1 MPNDSLLLGW
11 RRRWNRNL
19 LRFIGRRVGARV
31 DVEDLAQ
38 ETYLRLLRARDLSDV
53 RNPQAYLMRVASHV
67 VSEWRKHQP
76 PQDRVD
82 EVDEASLVD
91 ETIPEV
97 LDAAVTRQHLD
108 EALQDMPP
116 MTRAVVLLKY
126 REGRECKE
134 IARDLQL
141 TERQVRRHLT
151 RAFER
156 LRVTL
161 AAGNP
166 NAG

>member
-1 MPNDSLLLGW
+1 MPNDLLLLGW
-11 RRRWNRNL
+11 RRRWNRSL
-19 LRFIGRRVGARV
+19 LRFLGRRARTSV

-38 ETYLRLLRARDLSDV
+38 ETYLRLLRARDLADV

-67 VSEWRKHQP
+67 VSEWRNRQP
-76 PQDRVD
+76 PPDMFE
-82 EVDEASLVD
+82 EVDEGSLVD
-91 ETIPEV
+91 EAMPGV
-97 LDAAVTRQHLD
+97 LDAEVTRQQLD
-108 EALQDMPP
+108 EALQDVPP

-126 REGRECKE
+126 RDGRECKE

-156 LRVTL
+156 LRQTL
-161 AAGNP
+161 G
-166 NAG
+166 GGR